1 MGAKPV
7 PPKKDM
13 EELRLETPED
23 ETVRLAETAAEEAQ
37 YHTEIRA
44 MQDVEVLVEAQTA
57 QAERDTQKTNAI
69 LEKIASLPTIND
81 AVPDTI
87 SARPVAQETALTPT
101 LAVKPGKKSLFE
113 RLNFWEKKPVSPED
127 MADHFQIIDQVR
139 NNLKKLLETGRFD
152 GAAKLVDLDMLSKT
166 LGIRDSRTRDGMFGP
181 IIREQTSRMIRS
193 GDGKSFREMLS
204 SDMAYLGVANLLP
217 DSEQLTLEEL
227 HNPEIAR
234 AVKEHFTDWVN
245 SFSGVNNKLVAAFDI
260 RRDFWVFKG
269 FVTAEELNELPAVKK
284 KVKEDIISRAK
295 SMFDKGNSTGNPS
308 EHFKS
313 LKEDWAETGVYSEAE
328 IDSWPEIQKITH

>member
-1 MGAKPV
+1 
-7 PPKKDM
+7 
-13 EELRLETPED
+13 
-23 ETVRLAETAAEEAQ
+23 
-37 YHTEIRA
+37 
-44 MQDVEVLVEAQTA
+44 
-57 QAERDTQKTNAI
+57 
-69 LEKIASLPTIND
+69 
-81 AVPDTI
+81 
-87 SARPVAQETALTPT
+87 
-101 LAVKPGKKSLFE
+101 
-113 RLNFWEKKPVSPED
+113 LNFWEKKPVSPED

-181 IIREQTSRMIRS
+181 IIREQASRMIRS
-193 GDGKSFREMLS
+193 GDGKSLREMLS

-217 DSEQLTLEEL
+217 DSEQLTPEEL

-245 SFSGVNNKLVAAFDI
+245 SFSGVNNKLVAAFNI

-295 SMFDKGNSTGNPS
+295 SMFDKGSSTGNPS